1 MVGIHDTGNPGENDF
16 DPRLLSPK
24 SLHEDSGLE
33 LEGSGLDP
41 AGSGPSDAEKTLRPQ
56 VLEEYIGQQKIKD
69 NLFLFMEAARQRGD
83 ALDHVL
89 LAGPPG
95 LGKTTL
101 AHIIARE
108 MGSQIHTITGPNVE
122 KKGDLAAILTNL
134 QPRDVLF
141 IDEVHRLQKTIEEV
155 LYGAMED
162 FKLDLI
168 IGQGPGARTLRIDL
182 PKFTLVGATTRTGLL
197 SSPLRDRFG
206 VQLRLD
212 FYPIEELEKIVKR
225 SSKLLGIE
233 IHDTGAN
240 EIAKRSRGTPRIA
253 NRLLKRVRDFAQVR
267 RNARLIDRD
276 TAREALSLFE
286 VDHRGLD
293 PMDRKLL
300 LTLIEK
306 FDGGP
311 VGIDTMSSAI
321 GEERDT
327 LEDVYEPYLIQE
339 GFLQRTSRGRMAT
352 RIAYEHL
359 GFVWED
365 RLALTQPQAQ
375 IPFDLNKS

>member
-1 MVGIHDTGNPGENDF
+1 MEQLDTRND
-16 DPRLLSPK
+16 RLLNPALSEEGDAAEK
-24 SLHEDSGLE
+24 SLR
-33 LEGSGLDP
+33 P
-41 AGSGPSDAEKTLRPQ
+41 AFLG
-56 VLEEYIGQQKIKD
+56 EYVGQRKVKD
-69 NLFLFMEAARQRGD
+69 NLSLFIEAARQRGD

-101 AHIIARE
+101 AHIIAHE
-108 MGSQIHTITGPNVE
+108 MGSQLHMVTGPNVE
-122 KKGDLAAILTNL
+122 KKGDLAAVLSNL

-141 IDEVHRLQKTIEEV
+141 IDEIHRLPKAIEEV

-168 IGQGPGARTLRIDL
+168 IGQGPAARTLRIDL

-206 VQLRLD
+206 VPLRLD
-212 FYPIEELEKIVKR
+212 FYPVEELEQIVAR
-225 SSKLLGIE
+225 SARLLEIE
-233 IHDTGAN
+233 SDPEGAN

-253 NRLLKRVRDFAQVR
+253 NRLLKRVRDYAQVR
-267 RNARLIDRD
+267 MRPKSGQSLIDRQV
-276 TAREALSLFE
+276 ARAALDLFE

-293 PMDRKLL
+293 PMDRRLL
-300 LTLIEK
+300 RTIIEK

-311 VGIDTMSSAI
+311 VGIETLSSAL

-339 GFLQRTSRGRMAT
+339 GFIQRTPRGRMAT
-352 RIAYEHL
+352 RIACEHL
-359 GFVWED
+359 GLPVD
-365 RLALTQPQAQ
+365 CVVDPTPVSAGSD
-375 IPFDLNKS
+375 ISVG

>member
-1 MVGIHDTGNPGENDF
+1 MSDKNVERIISPFIGSEEQEEDFLRSGVASGNE
-16 DPRLLSPK
+16 K
-24 SLHEDSGLE
+24 SL
-33 LEGSGLDP
+33 
-41 AGSGPSDAEKTLRPQ
+41 RPE
-56 VLEEYIGQQKIKD
+56 VLGEYIGQKKVKE
-69 NLFLFMEAARQRGD
+69 NLSLFIEAAKQRGD

-101 AHIIARE
+101 AHIIAHE
-108 MGSQIHTITGPNVE
+108 MGTQIHTVTGPNVE

-134 QPRDVLF
+134 QPGDVLF

-168 IGQGPGARTLRIDL
+168 IGQGPAARTLRLDL

-206 VQLRLD
+206 VQMRLD
-212 FYPIEELEKIVKR
+212 LYPVEELEQIVLR
-225 SSKLLGIE
+225 SARLLNVE
-233 IHDTGAN
+233 LDPSGAN
-240 EIAKRSRGTPRIA
+240 EIGKRSRGTPRVA
-253 NRLLKRVRDFAQVR
+253 NRLLKRVRDYAQVR
-267 RNARLIDRD
+267 KDNPAVDRV
-276 TAREALSLFE
+276 TARAALELLE
-286 VDHRGLD
+286 VDDRGLD

-300 LTLIEK
+300 LTVIHK

-311 VGIDTMSSAI
+311 VGIDTISSAI

-327 LEDVYEPYLIQE
+327 IEDVYEPYLIQE
-339 GFLQRTSRGRMAT
+339 GFLQRTSRGRVAT

-359 GFVWED
+359 SVAWEKD
-365 RLALTQPQAQ
+365 PHSDPLLL
-375 IPFDLNKS
+375 DLPKT

>member
-1 MVGIHDTGNPGENDF
+1 MSEESRDERI
-16 DPRLLSPK
+16 LSSTETEPTLEK
-24 SLHEDSGLE
+24 SL
-33 LEGSGLDP
+33 
-41 AGSGPSDAEKTLRPQ
+41 RPP
-56 VLEEYIGQQKIKD
+56 VLEEYVGQEKIKGNL
-69 NLFLFMEAARQRGD
+69 NLFIEAARQRGD

-108 MGSQIHTITGPNVE
+108 MKTQIHAVTGPNVE

-168 IGQGPGARTLRIDL
+168 IGQGPAARTLRIDL
-182 PKFTLVGATTRTGLL
+182 PRFTLVGATTRTGLL

-212 FYPIEELEKIVKR
+212 FYPAEELKLIVSR

-233 IHDTGAN
+233 IDEKGAA
-240 EIAKRSRGTPRIA
+240 EIARRSRGTPRIA

-267 RNARLIDRD
+267 GKNDPGRAGINHGIAC
-276 TAREALSLFE
+276 EALALFE
-286 VDHRGLD
+286 VDQKGLD
-293 PMDRKLL
+293 PMDRRLL
-300 LTLIEK
+300 LTIIDK

-311 VGIDTMSSAI
+311 VGIETLSSAL

-327 LEDVYEPYLIQE
+327 LEEVYEPYLIQE
-339 GFLQRTSRGRMAT
+339 GLIQRTPRGRLAT
-352 RIAYEHL
+352 RLAFEHL
-359 GFVWED
+359 GREWEE
-365 RLALTQPQAQ
+365 
-375 IPFDLNKS
+375 KSPSQQSTFLV